1 MDLATVTS
9 IVIAAVA
16 VLLIAYDVW
25 VKYKQPDGNATIS
38 WVLLTS
44 SKRWP
49 VIAFA
54 LGFLFGHI
62 LAPNCAAPP

>member
-38 WVLLTS
+38 WVVLSS

-54 LGFLFGHI
+54 FGFLMGH
-62 LAPNCAAPP
+62 LFFQNCSVN